1 MSQLFPGY
9 SLKKRI
15 IYLFLAVLGLPGCV
29 RAFSR
34 CGEESLFSSCTAR
47 ASLAMASLAGSS
59 TWVVVVRGLSCSV
72 EWGLFLDQGW
82 NLCLLHWQADS
93 LPLSH
98 QGSPASWLLL
108 MNTEVALDTEPVWQ
122 CMEGWTNDLF
132 GGTFSEIWCII
143 WYLSHTVFR
152 HLGQVNFF
160 QLRFLYIRALLNEW
174 SLAQCEC
181 QPHTWYKWNQ
191 FSPHSKFLWGRNQ
204 MISLVWNL

>member
-1 MSQLFPGY
+1 M
-9 SLKKRI
+9 
-15 IYLFLAVLGLPGCV
+15 LGLPGCV
-29 RAFSR
+29 RAFSIVEKR
-34 CGEESLFSSCTAR
+34 VYSLVVVQGLLLPWLLLLGAQ
-47 ASLAMASLAGSS
+47 A
-59 TWVVVVRGLSCSV
+59 WVVVVCGLTCSM

-108 MNTEVALDTEPVWQ
+108 MNTEVALDTGPVWQ
-122 CMEGWTNDLF
+122 CMEGWTHDLF
-132 GGTFSEIWCII
+132 LGTFSQIWCII

-181 QPHTWYKWNQ
+181 QPHTWCKWNQ

-204 MISLVWNL
+204 MISLAWNL